1 MAGPTPFE
9 MAKMNSPVLGS
20 GEFAVTEIADGLTTL
35 ERLDPAPSRTWRV
48 ARVVLWVLGVGALV
62 TILAMPAILR

>member
-35 ERLDPAPSRTWRV
+35 ERLDPAPSRT
-48 ARVVLWVLGVGALV
+48 
-62 TILAMPAILR
+62 